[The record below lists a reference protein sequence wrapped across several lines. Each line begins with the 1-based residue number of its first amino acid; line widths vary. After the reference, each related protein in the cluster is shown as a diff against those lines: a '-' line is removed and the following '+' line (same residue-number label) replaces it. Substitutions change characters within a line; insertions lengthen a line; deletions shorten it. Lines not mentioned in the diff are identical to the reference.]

1 MIWCNLLVTSG
12 EVRNVRAPTI
22 RKETELLKLPPY
34 WEIVHIDNE
43 EIVMIRNVLIT
54 WLYIEVSLILVT
66 FEPLKWMFTDNQ
78 ELYDQFS
85 YSFENITVADLITVL
100 NNYGIRIGIII
111 PAAAISSTEY
121 SVSKSV
127 QTATKK
133 NEKKSKFENKKK

>member
-1 MIWCNLLVTSG
+1 
-12 EVRNVRAPTI
+12 
-22 RKETELLKLPPY
+22 
-34 WEIVHIDNE
+34 
-43 EIVMIRNVLIT
+43 
-54 WLYIEVSLILVT
+54 
-66 FEPLKWMFTDNQ
+66 MFADNQ
-78 ELYDQFS
+78 ELYNQFS

-111 PAAAISSTEY
+111 PAAAISSIEY

>member
-22 RKETELLKLPPY
+22 RKEMELLKLPPY

-111 PAAAISSTEY
+111 PAAAISSIEY